1 MPVLLH
7 YPHPPPPSSSPIVA
21 PRNRDGGREGRKE
34 IETNS
39 SLRLACQPCLALP
52 SYLRSNELCGI
63 LALGFP
69 VLDSGFH
76 SSSNAT
82 NPPSRSPVPEELL
95 PPGIRSAE
103 SSWIGGALRLLPNLP
118 VQEQLGFTDI
128 ARRPLTHSP
137 GFFVVANRTGR
148 GAPACPHLSLGP
160 VALAPPH
167 VRPGLSVR
175 DEMPL

>member
-39 SLRLACQPCLALP
+39 SLRLVCQPCLALP

-103 SSWIGGALRLLPNLP
+103 SSWIGGALRLAPKPAGPGAAGIHRYSAAAAHSLPWILCGGKQNRPRRACLP
-118 VQEQLGFTDI
+118 PPIIGACG
-128 ARRPLTHSP
+128 ARTTACSPRP
-137 GFFVVANRTGR
+137 FRT
-148 GAPACPHLSLGP
+148 
-160 VALAPPH
+160 
-167 VRPGLSVR
+167 
-175 DEMPL
+175 